1 MDLRGM
7 MASAQKMQKEMKRI
21 QEELGTKTVE
31 VSAGGGMVKV
41 VATGKQEIKSIEL
54 DPEVLKMNDKAMLQ
68 DLVLAGV
75 NQALKESQDL
85 AQKEMGKLTA
95 GLGPLASMFK

>member
-7 MASAQKMQKEMKRI
+7 MGQAQKMQKEMKRI
-21 QEELGTKTVE
+21 QDEMATRTVE

-41 VATGKQEIKSIEL
+41 VCTGKQEIKSIEI

-75 NQALKESQDL
+75 NQALKASQDL
-85 AQKEMGKLTA
+85 VQQEMGKLTA
-95 GLGPLASMFK
+95 GLGPLGAMFK